1 MSSLKYFD
9 FTNHSQEEIINKYE
23 EVLYSREIQ
32 VTDLSMELGKIQESN
47 EKAEEKINFLEEEN
61 NKLTTL
67 VKRKDYFLN
76 EELKSKEVI
85 FMKLQDKENECDELR
100 EKLRVLNSN
109 SSIKN
114 TKEIKP
120 TSRFESITGYLF
132 GKQPTPVKASSTI
145 ISKELQNSESKII
158 ENPQIQNEP
167 IKQMNSLQVPDDDD
181 NNEIVNEK
189 QENIKDKEKKE
200 LIEVVEN
207 DISQP
212 IQAENVISKSTKSLD
227 KIKALKNK
235 KKQKQDE
242 IS

>member
-167 IKQMNSLQVPDDDD
+167 IKQMNSLQIPDDDD